1 MQSIYLATIFAGA
14 LVCLLSSLLLIA
26 RRKSGERSRL
36 ILAIIV
42 FFSVLNY
49 IPRFIAVSKGLDP
62 ELVVSTK
69 MLLIGNFMVISYIMY
84 PIEVIRPG
92 WLNFT
97 RIVQLYAIWLLLL
110 MLYLTTQLAG
120 VNYASYSSLPEMML
134 NVNQFD
140 MWFTLILCLLLFAPV
155 VLVIFIKRIGHNSN
169 TDTAWLK
176 KYAFTFIINIFAYLM
191 LLTFNHPLVH
201 ILYYYVS
208 VGCSLYIVYMEL
220 FDRLLATTVKK
231 KTPVEPLLQEAFL
244 KPTTPYATAIPASR
258 NVVLAERLE
267 AYMRD
272 NSTWRDPDLSLTLLA
287 SALNTNRTTLSQT
300 IQECGYENYT
310 HYINKL
316 RIQDFIQQ
324 TRSGLSSNYL
334 DTFFLVGFRSHNTAL
349 RNFKQITGT
358 TLSEYFSTAH
368 G

>member
-14 LVCLLSSLLLIA
+14 LV
-26 RRKSGERSRL
+26 
-36 ILAIIV
+36 
-42 FFSVLNY
+42 
-49 IPRFIAVSKGLDP
+49 
-62 ELVVSTK
+62 
-69 MLLIGNFMVISYIMY
+69 
-84 PIEVIRPG
+84 
-92 WLNFT
+92 
-97 RIVQLYAIWLLLL
+97 
-110 MLYLTTQLAG
+110 
-120 VNYASYSSLPEMML
+120 
-134 NVNQFD
+134 
-140 MWFTLILCLLLFAPV
+140 CLLLFAPV

-231 KTPVEPLLQEAFL
+231 KTPNEPLLQEAFL

-258 NVVLAERLE
+258 NVVLAERLD

-287 SALNTNRTTLSQT
+287 SVLNTNR
-300 IQECGYENYT
+300 
-310 HYINKL
+310 
-316 RIQDFIQQ
+316 
-324 TRSGLSSNYL
+324 
-334 DTFFLVGFRSHNTAL
+334 
-349 RNFKQITGT
+349 T